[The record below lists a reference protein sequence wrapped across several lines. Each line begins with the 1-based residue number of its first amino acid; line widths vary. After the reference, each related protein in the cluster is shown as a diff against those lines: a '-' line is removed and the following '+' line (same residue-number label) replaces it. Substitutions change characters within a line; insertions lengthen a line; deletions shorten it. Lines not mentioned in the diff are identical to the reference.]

1 MIRKTITILLPGL
14 VFLLLCVFFSSTYS
28 AQNTESNRDFIFY
41 SNYNNVVTEKNK
53 EINLEIKLTNTGE
66 KMEEILLSIIP
77 DKEAENWENY
87 FMDPWDYFEIR
98 SVKLDTKEP
107 DNLKKFKFHLIVPKE
122 ITTGN
127 YKFTLRAITKDKTIE
142 KNLEIIIGVVDRKI
156 GEVSQDITGEI
167 KITTKFPSMENP
179 AGKEFKF
186 LIKVENNT
194 NATQVL
200 DLGIKLPAEGWSV
213 YCTPQW
219 ETDRISAIKLNAG
232 VIENLNLTI
241 IPPIYVEKGEYNIVF
256 TLRSGENVQNIDLMA
271 IVTGT
276 YKLNL
281 RTETEQLNINTV
293 AGEEKKFILYLW
305 NEGSTA
311 IDNLIFSSKVP
322 ENWEV
327 IFNPEEFSSLP
338 PAGVIKKFEK
348 IEVIVKTPQRTLTG
362 DYMINLTASGMQ
374 DQKTMDIRTT
384 VKTSTKWGWL
394 GILIILFIFFILIGI
409 FVKLKRR

>member
-1 MIRKTITILLPGL
+1 MISKFKTILLLGL
-14 VFLLLCVFFSSTYS
+14 IFLLLCIFFSNTYS

-41 SNYNNVVTEKNK
+41 SSYNNVVTEKNK
-53 EINLEIKLTNTGE
+53 EINLEIKITNNGE
-66 KMEEILLSIIP
+66 RIEEVLLSLIP
-77 DKEAENWENY
+77 DKEAENWEHY

-122 ITTGN
+122 IATGN
-127 YKFTLRAITKDKTIE
+127 YKFTLRAITKDQTIE

-156 GEVSQDITGEI
+156 TEVSQEVTEEI
-167 KITTKFPSMENP
+167 KITTKFPTLENP

-186 LIKVENNT
+186 TIKVQNNT
-194 NATQVL
+194 NVSQIL
-200 DLGIKLPAEGWSV
+200 NLGLKLPAEGWSV

-219 ETDRISAIKLNAG
+219 ETDRISAIKFNAG
-232 VIENLNLTI
+232 AMENLILTVT
-241 IPPIYVEKGEYNIVF
+241 PPLFVEKGEYPILFV
-256 TLRSGENVQNIDLMA
+256 LSSGENAYNIDLKA

-311 IDNLIFSSKVP
+311 IDNIIFSSNIP
-322 ENWEV
+322 ENWEL

-338 PAGVIKKFEK
+338 PAGVTKKFEK
-348 IEVIVKTPQRTLTG
+348 VEVMVRTPQRTLTG
-362 DYMINLTASGMQ
+362 DYMISLNASGIQ
-374 DQKTMDIRTT
+374 DQKTMDIRIT